1 MYHYQ
6 YCFVGTKNLLPR
18 IWLTL
23 VAIGQIVLTPIAAF
37 TITYMF
43 QFNIEFEPFVFSIEI
58 REELFRWI
66 IGASFYS
73 GLTALALAL
82 IVGGF
87 SPNVI
92 VMRGGWLSALKLSN
106 KPRDA
111 DMIARAKLQHK
122 NSPYGRMIKLISDQH
137 GDGKGIIAIFGG
149 LQMLA
154 IPFQFIVVVF
164 PWIILMFILPWAE
177 EGRVLEMVVICYIVI
192 LIISLRVFPKIA
204 TKFIGVATFAR
215 RWLVSMTK
223 LSIFFPILVLWML
236 GRLATVLVVGMLGES
251 IDITAEQDLIIGL
264 MGGATVPQNSFLDL
278 MTALSVLPLAAFTTL
293 TVLGGAN
300 KGLPQ
305 WLKVDDD
312 WIRPDKPEPIPEVRD
327 LLDEW

>member
-1 MYHYQ
+1 
-6 YCFVGTKNLLPR
+6 VGTKNLLPR

-37 TITYMF
+37 TITYL
-43 QFNIEFEPFVFSIEI
+43 FNFDIEFNPFVFSVEI
-58 REELFRWI
+58 RDELFRWI

-73 GLTALALAL
+73 GITALALAL

-92 VMRGGWLSALKLSN
+92 VKKGGWLSALKLSN

-111 DMIARAKLQHK
+111 DLIARAKLRHK
-122 NSPYGRMIKLISDQH
+122 NSPYGQMIKLISDQH
-137 GDGKGIIAIFGG
+137 GDGKSIIAIFGG
-149 LQMLA
+149 LQLLA
-154 IPFQFIVVVF
+154 IPFQFIVVVI
-164 PWIILMFILPWAE
+164 PWIILMIILPWAE
-177 EGRVLEMVVICYIVI
+177 SGQLLEMVVVCYLVV
-192 LIISLRVFPKIA
+192 LIISLRIFPRIA
-204 TKFIGVATFAR
+204 TRFISFATFAR

-236 GRLATVLVVGMLGES
+236 GRIATVLVVGMLGSS
-251 IDITAEQDLIIGL
+251 IDITSEQDLIVSL

-305 WLKVDDD
+305 WLNVDDE

>member
-1 MYHYQ
+1 M
-6 YCFVGTKNLLPR
+6 GTKNLLPR

-37 TITYMF
+37 TITYLF
-43 QFNIEFEPFVFSIEI
+43 DFNIDFNPFVFSVEI
-58 REELFRWI
+58 RDELFRWI

-73 GLTALALAL
+73 GLTALGLAL

-87 SPNVI
+87 SPNII
-92 VMRGGWLSALKLSN
+92 VKKGGWISALKLSN
-106 KPRDA
+106 KSRDA
-111 DMIARAKLQHK
+111 DLIARAKLRHK
-122 NSPYGRMIKLISDQH
+122 NSPYGQMIKLISDQH
-137 GDGKGIIAIFGG
+137 GDGKSIIAIFGG
-149 LQMLA
+149 LQLLA
-154 IPFQFIVVVF
+154 IPFQFIVVVI
-164 PWIILMFILPWAE
+164 PWIILMIILPWAE
-177 EGRVLEMVVICYIVI
+177 SGQLLEMVIVCYLVV

-204 TKFIGVATFAR
+204 ERFITFATFAR

-236 GRLATVLVVGMLGES
+236 GRIATVLVVGMLGSS
-251 IDITAEQDLIIGL
+251 IDITAEQDLIVGL
-264 MGGATVPQNSFLDL
+264 MGGAKVPQNSFLDL

-312 WIRPDKPEPIPEVRD
+312 WVRPDKPEPIPEVRD
-327 LLDEW
+327 LLEEW

>member
-1 MYHYQ
+1 M
-6 YCFVGTKNLLPR
+6 GTKNLLPR

-37 TITYMF
+37 TITYL
-43 QFNIEFEPFVFSIEI
+43 FNFDIEFNPFVFSVEI
-58 REELFRWI
+58 RDELFRWI

-73 GLTALALAL
+73 GITALALAL

-92 VMRGGWLSALKLSN
+92 VKKGGWLSALKLSN

-111 DMIARAKLQHK
+111 DLIARAKLRHK
-122 NSPYGRMIKLISDQH
+122 NSPYGQMIKLITDQH
-137 GDGKGIIAIFGG
+137 GDGKSIIAIFGG
-149 LQMLA
+149 LQLLA
-154 IPFQFIVVVF
+154 IPFQFIVVVI
-164 PWIILMFILPWAE
+164 PWIILMIILPWAE
-177 EGRVLEMVVICYIVI
+177 SGQLLEMVVVCYLVV
-192 LIISLRVFPKIA
+192 LIISLRIFPRIA
-204 TKFIGVATFAR
+204 TRFISFATFAR

-236 GRLATVLVVGMLGES
+236 GRIATVLVVGMLGSS
-251 IDITAEQDLIIGL
+251 IDITSEQDLIVSL

-305 WLKVDDD
+305 WLNVDDE

>member
-1 MYHYQ
+1 MYNSQ
-6 YCFVGTKNLLPR
+6 KAIVGTKNLLPR

-23 VAIGQIVLTPIAAF
+23 VAIGQIVFTPIAAF

-43 QFNIEFEPFVFSIEI
+43 DFTLQFEPFVFSVEI
-58 REELFRWI
+58 RDDLFRWI

-87 SPNVI
+87 SPNMV
-92 VMRGGWLSALKLSN
+92 VKRGGWLSSLNLSN
-106 KPRDA
+106 KPRNA
-111 DMIARAKLQHK
+111 DLISRAKLRHK
-122 NSPYGRMIKLISDQH
+122 NSPYGQMIKLISDQH
-137 GDGKGIIAIFGG
+137 GDGKSIIAIFGG

-154 IPFQFIVVVF
+154 IPFQFIVVVI
-164 PWIILMFILPWAE
+164 PWIILMIVLPWAE
-177 EGRVLEMVVICYIVI
+177 GGQVLEMVIVSYLAV
-192 LIISLRVFPKIA
+192 LIISLRVFPTIA

-236 GRLATVLVVGMLGES
+236 GRLATVLVVGMLGNS
-251 IDITAEQDLIIGL
+251 IDITTEQDFIIGL

-293 TVLGGAN
+293 AVLGGAN

>member
-1 MYHYQ
+1 
-6 YCFVGTKNLLPR
+6 VGTKNLLPR

-37 TITYMF
+37 TITYL
-43 QFNIEFEPFVFSIEI
+43 FNFDIEFNPFVFSVEI
-58 REELFRWI
+58 RDELFRWI

-92 VMRGGWLSALKLSN
+92 VKKGGWLSALKLSN

-111 DMIARAKLQHK
+111 DLIARAKLRHK
-122 NSPYGRMIKLISDQH
+122 NSPYGQMIKLISDQH
-137 GDGKGIIAIFGG
+137 GDGKSIIAIFGG
-149 LQMLA
+149 LQLLA
-154 IPFQFIVVVF
+154 IPFQFIVVVI
-164 PWIILMFILPWAE
+164 PWIILMIILPWAE
-177 EGRVLEMVVICYIVI
+177 SGQLLEMVVVCYLVV
-192 LIISLRVFPKIA
+192 LIISLRIFPRIA
-204 TKFIGVATFAR
+204 TRFISFATFAR

-236 GRLATVLVVGMLGES
+236 GRIATVLVVGMLGSS
-251 IDITAEQDLIIGL
+251 IDITSEQDLIVSL

-305 WLKVDDD
+305 WLNVDDE

>member
-1 MYHYQ
+1 M
-6 YCFVGTKNLLPR
+6 GTKNLLPR

-23 VAIGQIVLTPIAAF
+23 VAIGQIVFTPIAAF
-37 TITYMF
+37 SITYMF
-43 QFNIEFEPFVFSIEI
+43 DFTINFNPFVFSVEI
-58 REELFRWI
+58 QDHLFRWI

-73 GLTALALAL
+73 GLTALTLAL

-92 VMRGGWLSALKLSN
+92 VKRGGWLSALKLSN

-137 GDGKGIIAIFGG
+137 NDGKGIIAIFGG

-154 IPFQFIVVVF
+154 VPFQFAVVVL
-164 PWIILMFILPWAE
+164 PWIILMLIFPWAE
-177 EGRVLEMVVICYIVI
+177 EGRLLEMVVVCYIVI
-192 LIISLRVFPKIA
+192 LIISLRIFPKIA
-204 TKFIGVATFAR
+204 TKFLGVATFAR

-236 GRLATVLVVGMLGES
+236 SRIATVLVVGMLGEN
-251 IDITAEQDLIIGL
+251 IDITAEQDFIIGL
-264 MGGATVPQNSFLDL
+264 MGGATVPQNSFLNL

-305 WLKVDDD
+305 WLKLDDD

-327 LLDEW
+327 LLEEW

>member
-1 MYHYQ
+1 M
-6 YCFVGTKNLLPR
+6 GTKNLLPR

-23 VAIGQIVLTPIAAF
+23 VAIGQIVFTPIAAF

-43 QFNIEFEPFVFSIEI
+43 DFTIQFDPEFVFSVEI
-58 REELFRWI
+58 REDLFRWI

-73 GLTALALAL
+73 GITALSLAL

-87 SPNVI
+87 SPNPV
-92 VMRGGWLSALKLSN
+92 VKRGGWLSTLKLSN

-111 DMIARAKLQHK
+111 DLISRAKLQHK
-122 NSPYGRMIKLISDQH
+122 NSPYGQMIKLISDQH
-137 GDGKGIIAIFGG
+137 GDGKSIIAIFGG
-149 LQMLA
+149 LQLLA
-154 IPFQFIVVVF
+154 IPFQFAVVVI
-164 PWIILMFILPWAE
+164 PWIILMLLLPWANN
-177 EGRVLEMVVICYIVI
+177 GQLLELVVICYLIV
-192 LIISLRVFPKIA
+192 LIISLRIFPKVA
-204 TKFIGVATFAR
+204 SKFITFATFAR

-236 GRLATVLVVGMLGES
+236 GRLATVLVVGLLGSS
-251 IDITAEQDLIIGL
+251 IDITAEQDFIVGL

-312 WIRPDKPEPIPEVRD
+312 WIRPDKPEPIPEVKD